1 MKGLIGKKVGMTQL
15 ISEDG
20 KALPVTLIEAG
31 PCFVT
36 QVRTP
41 ETDGYAAVQ
50 LGFEEVNPKK
60 LTGAEKGHLKR
71 TNLPPLRHLREFQG
85 EYADLKAGDR
95 VTVEVFAVGEHVDV
109 IGISKG
115 KGFQGAIKRY
125 HFNRQPK
132 THGASD
138 RTRAPG
144 SSGQTTT
151 PGRVYKG
158 KRMAGHMGN
167 DRVTSQNITVAL
179 VDAERNL
186 LAVKGSVPG
195 ANGSVVVIRA
205 SRKQSPNLKS

>member
-15 ISEDG
+15 IADDG
-20 KALPVTLIEAG
+20 RVTPVTIIEAG

-41 ETDGYAAVQ
+41 ENEGYHSVQ
-50 LGFEEVNPKK
+50 LGFEEVHPRR
-60 LTGAEKGHLKR
+60 LAAGERGHLKGA
-71 TNLPPLRHLREFQG
+71 NLPPLRHLREFRG
-85 EYADLKAGDR
+85 EFPDLKAGDKLGPD
-95 VTVEVFAVGEHVDV
+95 VFAIGDHVDV

-115 KGFQGAIKRY
+115 KGFQGPIKRY

-132 THGASD
+132 SHGASD

-158 KRMAGHMGN
+158 KRMAGHMGS
-167 DRVTSQNITVAL
+167 DRVTSQNIQVAF
-179 VDAERNL
+179 VDGERNL
-186 LAVKGSVPG
+186 LGVSGSVPG
-195 ANGSVVVIRA
+195 AKGTVVIIRER
-205 SRKQSPNLKS
+205 SR

>member
-15 ISEDG
+15 IADDG
-20 KALPVTLIEAG
+20 RVTPVTIIEAG

-41 ETDGYAAVQ
+41 ANEGYHSVQ
-50 LGFEEVNPKK
+50 LGFEEVHPRR
-60 LTGAEKGHLKR
+60 LAAGERGHLKGA
-71 TNLPPLRHLREFQG
+71 NLPPLRHLREFRG
-85 EYADLKAGDR
+85 EFPDLKAGDKLGAD
-95 VTVEVFAVGEHVDV
+95 VFAIGDHVDV

-115 KGFQGAIKRY
+115 KGFQGPIKRY

-132 THGASD
+132 SHGASD

-158 KRMAGHMGN
+158 KRPGDLAEYPGGLCGRRAQFAG
-167 DRVTSQNITVAL
+167 RQ
-179 VDAERNL
+179 RQ
-186 LAVKGSVPG
+186 
-195 ANGSVVVIRA
+195 RA
-205 SRKQSPNLKS
+205 RRQGHRRHYPRAQPVGRE